1 MNPDQRIGMDNCKE
15 PGPDTVVG
23 SVKDLAD
30 LLDSLGEGI
39 NRLEERIQP
48 VLAESPAA
56 VSATNPSEAPS
67 DCETVRRLH
76 QLQARTQVLR
86 DHVRT
91 ITDLARV

>member
-1 MNPDQRIGMDNCKE
+1 MNPDQLPGREE

-23 SVKDLAD
+23 SVRDLGD
-30 LLDSLGEGI
+30 LLDSLGGSI

-76 QLQARTQVLR
+76 YLQDQAQRLR
-86 DHVRT
+86 DHVKT